1 MPSSSHRY
9 LEHRRGRWHYYY
21 RLTVNHRGFRRSV
34 VVRCLSDH
42 PDSEERS
49 QLAVLLHRDET
60 RQRLVDE
67 IDRELDVDLETE
79 QPSFR
84 TLAQGWLD
92 SARSRGLN
100 LSATEYMVRIL
111 QDEMPAGPA
120 AEITPAQVEAVRD
133 RLRAERKLGPR
144 AANHYMT
151 IAHGIV
157 QRAIEYGQLRMPD
170 GRALQNPVAV
180 VRRLR
185 EPKRRPKR
193 LTARQVGALLGALE
207 RYESMDDY
215 RKARTG
221 RVPMRGLVLAALNS
235 GCRPGTVTRLRWEW
249 WRRSEDLIVVPADQ
263 MKADADH
270 AIIVWPALREYLAKR
285 SLEQGRPA
293 KGWIFPSPRRAGEPI
308 RDFRRQWLRLVELA
322 NEQLAKE
329 EIPEADRIPE
339 DIQFRH
345 LRHTVASSLL
355 GSGVPLSAVA
365 DTLGNT
371 EAVARRHYADL
382 DVEARRRL
390 VRQILETDPELAA
403 VLGLQLGLQP
413 AAKPGDSA
421 ADRR

>member
-1 MPSSSHRY
+1 MPTH

-21 RLTVNHRGFRRSV
+21 RLTVHHRGLRRQV

-42 PDSEERS
+42 PESEERS
-49 QLAVLLHRDET
+49 QLAVLLHREEI
-60 RQRLVDE
+60 RQQLIDE
-67 IDRELDVDLETE
+67 IDRELDVDLEAE

-84 TLAQGWLD
+84 TLADGWLQ

-111 QDEMPAGPA
+111 QEEMPAGPA
-120 AEITPAQVEAVRD
+120 AEITPAHVEAVRD
-133 RLRAERKLGPR
+133 RLRVERSLGPR

-151 IAHGIV
+151 IAHGIF
-157 QRAIEYGQLRMPD
+157 QRAIEYGQLVAQD
-170 GRALQNPVAV
+170 GRALLNPASV
-180 VRRLR
+180 VPRLR
-185 EPKRRPKR
+185 QAKRRPKR
-193 LTARQVGALLGALE
+193 LTLRQVGALLEALE
-207 RYESMDDY
+207 AYERMDDY

-221 RVPMRGLVLAALNS
+221 RVPMRGLVLASLNS
-235 GCRPGTVTRLRWEW
+235 GCRPGTVMRLRWEW
-249 WRRSEDLIVVPADQ
+249 WQRSEDLVVVPAEE

-270 AIIVWPALREYLAKR
+270 AIIVWPALREYLAAR
-285 SLEQGRPA
+285 SLEHGRPA
-293 KGWIFPSPRRAGEPI
+293 AGWIFPSPRKPGEPI
-308 RDFRRQWLRLVELA
+308 RDIRHQWRRLVGLA
-322 NEQLAKE
+322 NRQLAKDDVSE
-329 EIPEADRIPE
+329 AELIPP

-371 EAVARRHYADL
+371 EEVARRHYADL

-390 VRQILETDPELAA
+390 VRQTLEADPELGA
-403 VLGLQLGLQP
+403 VLGLHLGLHS
-413 AAKPGDSA
+413 AAETGESA